1 MAKNRFAFFRGEIRP
16 IQEAKISVMTSA
28 FNYGTGVFEGIR
40 AFWNAEEG
48 ELFAFRM
55 REHYVRLLRSA
66 RVLLIDLPHT
76 VEDLCRITVELL
88 QREGFREDV
97 YIRPI
102 AYKASEEIGV
112 RLHNLESDLAIFAVP
127 FQAYLPEGGIR
138 AMVSSWRRVEDNA
151 IPARAKIT
159 GAYVNSALAKTEAY
173 LAGFDEAIVL
183 NEDGQVAEG
192 SAENLFLVR
201 EGVLVTPPITAN
213 ILEGITRDTVIA
225 IARDLGIPVVERP
238 VDRTELYLAEEVFL
252 TGTAAGLAPVVEID
266 RRRIGTGK
274 PGPIFTQ
281 LRDLYERIV
290 RGKEPRYRAWCTP
303 VYSAPAG

>member
-66 RVLLIDLPHT
+66 RVLLIDLPYT

-88 QREGFREDV
+88 QREGFQEDV

-225 IARDLGIPVVERP
+225 LARDLGIPVVERP

>member
-16 IQEAKISVMTSA
+16 IQEAKISVMTSG

-48 ELFAFRM
+48 ELFVFRM
-55 REHYVRLLRSA
+55 REHYARLLRSA
-66 RVLLIDLPHT
+66 RILLIDLPYT
-76 VEDLCRITVELL
+76 VDDLGRITLELL
-88 QREGFREDV
+88 RREGYREDV

-102 AYKASEEIGV
+102 AFKSSEEIGV
-112 RLHNLESDLAIFAVP
+112 RLHHLESDLAIFAVP

-138 AMVSSWRRVEDNA
+138 AMISSWRRVEDNA

-201 EGVLVTPPITAN
+201 EGVLITPPVTAN
-213 ILEGITRDTVIA
+213 ILEGITRDTVITL
-225 IARDLGIPVVERP
+225 ARDLGIPVAERP
-238 VDRTELYLAEEVFL
+238 VDRSELYLAEEVFL

-281 LRDLYERIV
+281 LRELYERIV

-303 VYSAPAG
+303 VYSSPAG